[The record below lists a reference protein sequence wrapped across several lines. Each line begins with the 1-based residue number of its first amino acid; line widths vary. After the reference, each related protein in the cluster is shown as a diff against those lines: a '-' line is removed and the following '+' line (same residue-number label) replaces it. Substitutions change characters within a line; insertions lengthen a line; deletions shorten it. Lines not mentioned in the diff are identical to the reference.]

1 MALMRGAGGRIML
14 AGMDTSCINHM
25 MPGGHG
31 PYWERSIW
39 TVIGITL
46 AVLLTI
52 GGLAVVGVTV
62 ALFVSLSHYGSNK

>member
-1 MALMRGAGGRIML
+1 ML
-14 AGMDTSCINHM
+14 TGMDISGMLHIT
-25 MPGGHG
+25 PGGHG
-31 PYWERSIW
+31 PYREHSIW

-46 AVLLTI
+46 AVLLTV

>member
-1 MALMRGAGGRIML
+1 M
-14 AGMDTSCINHM
+14 NHM

-31 PYWERSIW
+31 PYRERSIW

>member
-1 MALMRGAGGRIML
+1 ML
-14 AGMDTSCINHM
+14 AAMDTSCINHM

-31 PYWERSIW
+31 PYRERSIW

-52 GGLAVVGVTV
+52 GGLAVVGTMV
-62 ALFVSLSHYGSNK
+62 LFVVGMSHYGSNK

>member
-1 MALMRGAGGRIML
+1 ML
-14 AGMDTSCINHM
+14 TGMDISGMPHITS
-25 MPGGHG
+25 GGHG
-31 PYWERSIW
+31 PYWEHSIW